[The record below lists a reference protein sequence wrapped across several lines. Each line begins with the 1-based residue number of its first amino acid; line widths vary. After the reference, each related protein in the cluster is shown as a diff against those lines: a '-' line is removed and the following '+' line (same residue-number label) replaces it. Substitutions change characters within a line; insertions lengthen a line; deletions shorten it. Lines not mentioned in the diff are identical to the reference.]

1 MTDLLL
7 SADTRGVATLT
18 LNRPER
24 HNAFDDAIVARLTMN
39 LRKLAEDDAIRVLVI
54 RGAGRSFSAGGDIE
68 WMRRMSGVS
77 FEENLKDARA
87 LAEMMGLLDSFP
99 KPTVAFVHGAA
110 YGGGL
115 GLVACCDIAIATE
128 RATFCMSE
136 ARLGIIPAVI
146 GPFVIRAIGARQAR
160 RLMLTAET
168 VSAAR
173 ARSIGLVHEAASE
186 EVAREF
192 LAGIVEALLRCAP
205 GAQRKAKA
213 FIARDAGRTVDEAL
227 ARESAHL
234 LATLRA
240 SGEGREGLSAFLEKR
255 LPTWAGGESVG
266 NVSQAADR

>member
-7 SADTRGVATLT
+7 STDARGVATLT

-24 HNAFDDAIVARLTMN
+24 HNAFDDAIVALLTGY
-39 LRKLAEDDAIRVLVI
+39 LRKLAEDDAVRLLVI

-68 WMRRMSGVS
+68 WMRRMTGAS
-77 FEENLKDARA
+77 FEENLRDARA

-99 KPTVAFVHGAA
+99 KPTIAFVHGAA
-110 YGGGL
+110 YGGGV
-115 GLVACCDIAIATE
+115 GLVACCDIAIATDS
-128 RATFCMSE
+128 ATFCMSE

-146 GPFVIRAIGARQAR
+146 GPFVIRAIGARHAR

-168 VSAAR
+168 ISAAR
-173 ARSIGLVHEAASE
+173 ARSIGLAHEAAPEEAASE
-186 EVAREF
+186 L

-205 GAQRKAKA
+205 GAQKQAKT
-213 FIARDAGRTVDEAL
+213 FIARDAGRTIDDSL
-227 ARESAHL
+227 AQESAHL

-240 SGEGREGLSAFLEKR
+240 SSEGHEGLSAFLEKR
-255 LPTWAGGESVG
+255 VPNWVGGESVS